1 MTELGDA
8 ATIVQVDLSIF
19 LIVQVKGYSLWTFQ
33 DSRKRG
39 LLIQNYVNQIKNLV
53 SLWLLLSTE
62 ENLIEPFCN
71 NTFKAKFTNIE
82 WTEDFNKKWISSIP
96 NFIGDSLSLQSLI
109 SVSSCDEKQISCKNW
124 RGTGNKSGRLQ
135 FDSMILENVTSSIT
149 KVITIV
155 KKTTRFYKFKLQNSL
170 FWVRFS

>member
-135 FDSMILENVTSSIT
+135 FDSMILENVTSSMT